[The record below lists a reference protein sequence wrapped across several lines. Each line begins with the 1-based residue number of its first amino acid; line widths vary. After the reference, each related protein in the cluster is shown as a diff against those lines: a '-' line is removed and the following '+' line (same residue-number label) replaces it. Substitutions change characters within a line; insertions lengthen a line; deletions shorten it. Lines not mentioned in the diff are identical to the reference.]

1 MASASIPPIK
11 HLFTKNFDFQ
21 PSMAMAREIS
31 RWRILY
37 ENRDQHAEA
46 LNTPL
51 LAVHRIKFMPK
62 DSDALFDIVGASR
75 SEFVEVIRQSSI
87 NNDFIVSSDAY
98 NLLTMWVVHKF
109 YNSNLPQQIR
119 MKACEDVLFMLLV
132 KFFSSLVGH
141 WFPYAPKKEIMEATI
156 DSLSDKFDIK
166 KKETCTWKLVLEAR
180 AKELL
185 DPKNIHIGTIKTFIP
200 DLKVTYVLT
209 DTQTRMRTKLRLIVQ
224 AFHEM
229 KAKGGVIADS
239 TLLEDDKESGETR
252 VKDVENNFDTMITS
266 VSNRVLN
273 VNQFVRS
280 DYIKIVCSKTAQT
293 DIGMLRNVLVRF
305 STIASYQYK
314 KHKQEDIAKNGDY
327 IGYLV
332 LIRNLIQVVYRQC
345 VLDKVNLRSKL
356 AILDKATNL
365 FKSSRISDPGVVRV
379 KSSIDKMVVET
390 GVSRR
395 PATIASLKIAVAL
408 YLVLL
413 TFDLD

>member
-1 MASASIPPIK
+1 
-11 HLFTKNFDFQ
+11 
-21 PSMAMAREIS
+21 
-31 RWRILY
+31 
-37 ENRDQHAEA
+37 
-46 LNTPL
+46 
-51 LAVHRIKFMPK
+51 
-62 DSDALFDIVGASR
+62 
-75 SEFVEVIRQSSI
+75 
-87 NNDFIVSSDAY
+87 
-98 NLLTMWVVHKF
+98 
-109 YNSNLPQQIR
+109 
-119 MKACEDVLFMLLV
+119 
-132 KFFSSLVGH
+132 
-141 WFPYAPKKEIMEATI
+141 
-156 DSLSDKFDIK
+156 
-166 KKETCTWKLVLEAR
+166 
-180 AKELL
+180 
-185 DPKNIHIGTIKTFIP
+185 
-200 DLKVTYVLT
+200 
-209 DTQTRMRTKLRLIVQ
+209 
-224 AFHEM
+224 M

-379 KSSIDKMVVET
+379 KSSIDKMIVET